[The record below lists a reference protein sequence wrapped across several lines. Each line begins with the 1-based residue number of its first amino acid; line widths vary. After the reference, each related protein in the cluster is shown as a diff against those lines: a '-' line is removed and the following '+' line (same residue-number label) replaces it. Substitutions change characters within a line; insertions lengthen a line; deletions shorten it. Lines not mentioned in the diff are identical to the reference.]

1 MLNGNQDQK
10 ITPMTRLAVGAGAVV
25 LLVASIAIA
34 SAIGKHSAR
43 NNSALQKEVVETV
56 KAAPELA
63 IGVDNSES
71 PPLMIESASV
81 KEVTSL
87 EYQQLTGTQSASG
100 QYVTFP
106 NVKLLNNTNQTV
118 TAFVLVLEDKR
129 SPEHDGLAMTALKI
143 EPFKDFAVES
153 MDWAKPKKKMVK
165 KYIASGGVVQEDN
178 REPGLD
184 TEYMWLPGRV
194 GDFSVLV
201 GMVEFAD
208 GSKWM
213 TKR

>member
-1 MLNGNQDQK
+1 MLKGNGDQK
-10 ITPMTRLAVGAGAVV
+10 ITLMTRLAGGVVAVV
-25 LLVASIAIA
+25 LLIVSLAIGG
-34 SAIGKHSAR
+34 AIGKHSAQ
-43 NNSALQKEVVETV
+43 NNDSVQKEILETV
-56 KAAPELA
+56 KASPDLA

-71 PPLMIESASV
+71 APLVIESASV
-81 KEVTSL
+81 KEVTSG

-100 QYVTFP
+100 RYVTFP
-106 NVKLLNNTNQTV
+106 NVKLLNNTNQIV

-129 SPEHDGLAMTALKI
+129 SPEHDGLAITALKI
-143 EPFKDFAVES
+143 EPFKDFAIEPI
-153 MDWAKPKKKMVK
+153 DWAKPKKKMVK
-165 KYIASGGVVQEDN
+165 KFIESGGVVQEDN

-184 TEYMWLPGRV
+184 TEYMWLPGSV